1 MKEIPTNIGDVI
13 TARRMKASMTR
24 KELAANAGVALS
36 TLSAIERG
44 AHMPSARTLD
54 FIAEAF
60 GTSSSRLIATAKR
73 KAKAA

>member
-1 MKEIPTNIGDVI
+1 VKEIPTNIGDVI

-44 AHMPSARTLD
+44 ARMPSASTLD
-54 FIAEAF
+54 VIAEAF
-60 GTSSSRLIATAKR
+60 KTSAGRLIATAKR
-73 KAKAA
+73 KANAA